1 MKTKTNL
8 LLALMLLS
16 FAPMLH
22 AQDFWEQLYFPDTV
36 TIRCLTTNDSGY
48 IFVGTGYNNEPG
60 GLYRSVDNALSW
72 EFVLDAGNNFTVQ
85 SIAVDEAGK
94 IYIGK
99 TGLDRF
105 MVSKDNGDTWDVI
118 DLPPPSYSNILKILC
133 VGLDTIYVGSWEDA
147 GAFITNTFDGGETWQ
162 HCFITDQYDEYVTD
176 IAISGNDEIFVSV
189 SGFSL
194 GQGGVYKSVDWG
206 ITWEYVGL
214 LNHQVETIEINPD
227 NDVFTGDWWVLN
239 DNPYFGIHALYQG
252 TDTSELVLD
261 AFHATDIVIDPEGV
275 IYAAAN
281 ERVARSFDNG
291 QNWELI
297 DDALSFTIKYL
308 NISYDGYLYGAR
320 YNRLVKSIDP
330 IITDIENDV
339 RATLGRGIRVY
350 PNPAG
355 NFITVNKDI
364 CNIIDESFALQVFD
378 IEGKQ
383 LACFEHAHI
392 AQPLDVSTLKAG
404 LYFIR
409 FQARGTVYTGKFIKI

>member
-8 LLALMLLS
+8 LLALMLIS

-72 EFVLDAGNNFTVQ
+72 ELVLDAGSFTVQ

-252 TDTSELVLD
+252 ADTSELVLD
-261 AFHATDIVIDPEGV
+261 AFHANDIVIDPEGV

-330 IITDIENDV
+330 LITALPLINQTGKDH
-339 RATLGRGIRVY
+339 LLKLY
-350 PNPAG
+350 PNPSS
-355 NFITVNKDI
+355 KYL
-364 CNIIDESFALQVFD
+364 NILF
-378 IEGKQ
+378 EGKTNTGPIYVG
-383 LACFEHAHI
+383 LTNSEGKKVFEQKFASEEKLQIDIGHL
-392 AQPLDVSTLKAG
+392 PVG
-404 LYFIR
+404 LYF
-409 FQARGTVYTGKFIKI
+409 ARVRTNKELLCRKFIKR